1 MLYAYNTA
9 PQVLAQGAS
18 LAFANAGARRG
29 CCERLEGGS
38 VRLCRPGTYRVSVTA
53 SASVQAATAGDVGIQ
68 AVLGGQA
75 VPGAVSTGY
84 SAANGEDAPLSLAF
98 LVMVGGCPVV
108 SPVPATLAVQATQ
121 AQEVSAC
128 SVTVERVA

>member
-9 PQVLAQGAS
+9 PQVLAQGAP

-53 SASVQAATAGDVGIQ
+53 SASVQA
-68 AVLGGQA
+68 
-75 VPGAVSTGY
+75 VPGA
-84 SAANGEDAPLSLAF
+84 
-98 LVMVGGCPVV
+98 V